1 MVRPHL
7 PLFKPQATTS
17 IHLHKQC
24 QAQKLVQAQ
33 KLIPVDPQTLT
44 SFTSTETCSSRPPS
58 IVFKPGQTTE
68 TCSSRPPSIVFKP
81 GPDQAVRPSE
91 PGTGVKPRFKHPY

>member
-44 SFTSTETCSSRPPS
+44 SFTSTETCSSRPPN
-58 IVFKPGQTTE
+58 
-68 TCSSRPPSIVFKP
+68 IVFKP
-81 GPDQAVRPSE
+81 GPDQAVRPGE
-91 PGTGVKPRFKHPY
+91 LGTGVKPRFKHPY